1 MNPKTSFER
10 KLRWEPLV
18 GKKVVVACSGGK
30 DSIALLSCLC
40 GLREELSLTLFAAH
54 FNHGLRGE
62 ESDRDEKFVASF
74 CEKEGVPLFLGRE
87 DVKAFAKEKKL
98 SLEAAAREV
107 RYRFLFSVS
116 EDADWI
122 LTAHTASDQAET
134 VLFRLIRGSGLKGL
148 RGILETR
155 GKLFRP
161 MLSITEEEVREYLT
175 AFSIPYVEDSTN
187 ACESY
192 TRNRI
197 RHRILPEI
205 RKINPSFEDSVLRLV
220 ASASEDEEYLS
231 SLAEDGL
238 KKALLNGRLRRDVL
252 ISLPLPVRKRVL
264 SLYFAKEGLSVTW
277 DGLYQANAL
286 LQKPGSRLSIGEG
299 FLLFDGESCYYQ
311 KEETI
316 KPVSFLLTPE
326 SGIWK
331 ETCGFV
337 KENEIYRLRYRLFS
351 AEEWA
356 SQEKIHKNYYIFS
369 LNYDTIHGKL
379 FLRNRIPGDRIRLEK
394 RRNRTLKKL
403 FSETHL
409 SPKQRR
415 ETLLLSD
422 EMGVCWVEGFGP
434 DERVKKTERCTV
446 CAGVLEKSGKEDENE
461 NR

>member
-116 EDADWI
+116 KDADWI

-205 RKINPSFEDSVLRLV
+205 RKINPSFEDSVLRLA

-252 ISLPLPVRKRVL
+252 ISLPLPVAKTGLVPLFCERGAIGDLGWTLSGERLASKTGKPPQYRRGVFAFRRGKLLLSKRRN
-264 SLYFAKEGLSVTW
+264 Y
-277 DGLYQANAL
+277 
-286 LQKPGSRLSIGEG
+286 
-299 FLLFDGESCYYQ
+299 
-311 KEETI
+311 

-422 EMGVCWVEGFGP
+422 EMGGLLGG
-434 DERVKKTERCTV
+434 RLR
-446 CAGVLEKSGKEDENE
+446 A
-461 NR
+461 R